1 MSSIVIPEIKA
12 RPLPAGIKIG
22 GLTFVLATLSWL
34 GPFSIDSYLPSLLSI
49 GQSLHAT
56 AAQTQQTM
64 TAFLGA
70 FAAMSLCHGA
80 ISDAYGRRRLTLIC
94 LTIFSLASLGCAAS
108 NSLFALMFFRAMQGA
123 TAGAGM
129 VVGRAVVR
137 DVFDGAAAQRLMSHT
152 MTIFSIAPVIA
163 PVIGGWLQVWF
174 GWRSIFLFLVFLSV
188 LLFAS
193 AYRYLPE
200 TLTQE
205 KRQRFELA
213 FLLRSYWKV
222 LKQPAFM
229 TACASMA
236 CTSIGFFIYLLSA
249 PVFLV
254 KNLHLKETEY
264 IYLYAPVAVAMVSG
278 AWISGHFAGKITG
291 KQTVLLGYIIMV
303 VAAIWNVS
311 YNLIFPPILF
321 WSIAPVFF
329 FILGNC
335 VAMPSLSLMT
345 LDLFPNQ
352 RGLAASCQGFVSL
365 GANFFVSAFVAL
377 VWGTQVSRIGLNL
390 SLTQFVSLIG
400 GVATIIVFMKV
411 MKDTKK

>member
-1 MSSIVIPEIKA
+1 MSTIAMPEVKA
-12 RPLPAGIKIG
+12 RPLSTGVKIG

-34 GPFSIDSYLPSLLSI
+34 GPFSIDSYLPSLPFIS
-49 GQSLHAT
+49 QSLHASP
-56 AAQTQQTM
+56 AQTQQTM
-64 TAFLGA
+64 TAFLVA
-70 FAAMSLCHGA
+70 FALMSLWHGA

-94 LTIFSLASLGCAAS
+94 LAVFSVASLGCAIS
-108 NSLFALMFFRAMQGA
+108 GSIHILMFFRAMQGA

-174 GWRSIFLFLVFLSV
+174 GWRSIFLFLVFLSAC
-188 LLFAS
+188 LLAS
-193 AYRYLPE
+193 SYRFLPE
-200 TLTQE
+200 TLAYE
-205 KRQRFELA
+205 KRQRLELA
-213 FLLRSYWKV
+213 FLARSYWKV

-278 AWISGHFAGKITG
+278 AWISARCAGKITG
-291 KQTVLLGYIIMV
+291 KQTVVLGYIIMV
-303 VAAIWNVS
+303 VGAIWNVA
-311 YNLIFPPILF
+311 YNVIFPPILF

-329 FILGNC
+329 YILGNS

-365 GANFFVSAFVAL
+365 GANAFVSAFVAF
-377 VWGTQVSRIGLNL
+377 VWRTPLTLGMTQLIA
-390 SLTQFVSLIG
+390 LTG
-400 GVATIIVFMKV
+400 GVATILVFMKV
-411 MKDTKK
+411 MKEPAK

>member
-1 MSSIVIPEIKA
+1 MSTVAIPEVKT
-12 RPLPAGIKIG
+12 RPIPAGIKIG

-49 GQSLHAT
+49 GHNLHAS

-64 TAFLGA
+64 TAFLVA
-70 FAAMSLCHGA
+70 FAAMSLWHGA
-80 ISDAYGRRRLTLIC
+80 ISDSYGRRRLTLIC
-94 LTIFSLASLGCAAS
+94 LGIFSIASLGCALAGS
-108 NSLFALMFFRAMQGA
+108 VQMLMFFRVLQGA

-129 VVGRAVVR
+129 VVGRAVIR

-152 MTIFSIAPVIA
+152 MTIFAIAPVIA

-174 GWRSIFLFLVFLSV
+174 GWRSIFLFLMVLSA

-193 AYRYLPE
+193 TYRYLPE
-200 TLTQE
+200 TLAYE
-205 KRQRFELA
+205 KRQRLELA
-213 FLLRSYWKV
+213 FLARSYWKV

-229 TACASMA
+229 TACISMA

-254 KNLHLKETEY
+254 KNLHLKETEF
-264 IYLYAPVAVAMVSG
+264 IYLYAPVSVAMISG
-278 AWISGHFAGKITG
+278 AWISGYFAGKITG

-303 VAAIWNVS
+303 VAAIWNVA
-311 YNLIFPPILF
+311 YNVFFPPILF

-329 FILGNC
+329 YILGNC
-335 VAMPSLSLMT
+335 VAIPSLSLMT

-365 GANFFVSAFVAL
+365 GANSFVSAFVAF
-377 VWGTQVSRIGLNL
+377 VWKTPL
-390 SLTQFVSLIG
+390 SLGLTQFCALIG
-400 GVATIIVFMKV
+400 GVAMIVVFMKV
-411 MKDTKK
+411 MKDPEKV